1 MEGEERIEVGLA
13 ALVEVSEIERE
24 DVGEEQ
30 EDDDENVRERRREV
44 ARELAAHDDAH
55 VAHDAAGPQA
65 VMVRNTSSRRPDS
78 RCSPLSFSPGRPASS
93 GTAGRMVAPALGSAV
108 SRPSRS
114 LTSTSATARDAAT
127 APGGGARCPGC
138 PR

>member
-1 MEGEERIEVGLA
+1 MKLWSEERKSGSIELHRLGHQGLDAAGLALLGPQLHRDRRDKEKIQPWMEGEERIEVGLA

-65 VMVRNTSSRRPDS
+65 VMVRNTSSRDRKS
-78 RCSPLSFSPGRPASS
+78 
-93 GTAGRMVAPALGSAV
+93 VV
-108 SRPSRS
+108 
-114 LTSTSATARDAAT
+114 
-127 APGGGARCPGC
+127 
-138 PR
+138 